1 MPTGE
6 EIGKDYPTLMP
17 ALTDDA
23 NIQEAF
29 VMYHYGLTSYTGIET
44 IPEDSIE
51 GHFGAVN
58 DRVTLLEGRPIA
70 GGIFSDTEPTEVG
83 VPPQPVPE
91 GYIWVD
97 SNDVSDFSSAWP
109 TVINSPTDPS
119 ASLTSQDFGAIWV
132 DQDGSAS
139 GSPSYKPAYIWNGTT
154 WDLLGNQPT
163 VDKFNEYA
171 LLAPSASAN
180 QTITNTTLTSPTING
195 ASVVSANMSGSVN
208 ITASVNITG
217 VLDVQETREK
227 VTSGTISASVLTLN
241 FLDGSIHYVSA
252 SPTSNF
258 TVNITNVPTDNDKA
272 ITIVAMITQGATGRI
287 PSAVQ
292 INGASQTLRW
302 LGGNAPT
309 PTSSAGKIDIFN
321 FTLIR
326 SGSSWIVLGNSS
338 LNF

>member
-70 GGIFSDTEPTEVG
+70 GGIYSDTEPTEVG

-97 SNDVSDFSSAWP
+97 SNDVSDFSTAWP
-109 TVINSPTDPS
+109 TVIYSPTDPS
-119 ASLTSQDFGAIWV
+119 ASLTIQDFGAIWV

-180 QTITNTTLTSPTING
+180 QTITNTTLTSPTITS

-208 ITASVNITG
+208 ITGI
-217 VLDVQETREK
+217 LDVQETRE
-227 VTSGTISASVLTLN
+227 TINNGTISASVLTTN
-241 FLDGSIHYVSA
+241 FLNGCINYISA

-258 TVNITNVPTDNDKA
+258 TVNVTNVPTDNDKA
-272 ITIVAMITQGATGRI
+272 ITIVVMVVQGATGRI
-287 PSAVQ
+287 PNAVQ
-292 INGASQTLRW
+292 INGVSQTLRW
-302 LGGNAPT
+302 VGGNAPI
-309 PTSSAGKIDIFN
+309 PTSGPNKIDIFN

-326 SGSSWIVLGNSS
+326 TGSSWIVLGNSS